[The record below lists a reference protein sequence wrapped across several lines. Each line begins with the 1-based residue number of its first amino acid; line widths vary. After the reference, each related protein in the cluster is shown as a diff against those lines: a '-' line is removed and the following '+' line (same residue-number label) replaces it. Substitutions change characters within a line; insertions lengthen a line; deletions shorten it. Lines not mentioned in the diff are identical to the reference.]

1 MRKAFLICSAL
12 LLLSILMQS
21 CFDLFDLPKG
31 PHDGRLVMYPATGPM
46 TDSIVIDS
54 AENVSTVR
62 YLLAGHL
69 SDTMFL
75 LISDGYGTEWYDT
88 LTGCVERNEGPY
100 DWYCNRMSVQYYSKE
115 VSDGDSVVMTCW
127 FGK

>member
-1 MRKAFLICSAL
+1 
-12 LLLSILMQS
+12 
-21 CFDLFDLPKG
+21 
-31 PHDGRLVMYPATGPM
+31 MYPTTEPV
-46 TDSIVIDS
+46 TDSIIIDS
-54 AENVSTVR
+54 TENVSTVR

-69 SDTMFL
+69 TDTMFL

-100 DWYCNRMSVQYYSKE
+100 DWYENRRSVQYYSTT
-115 VSDGDSVVMTCW
+115 VSGGDSVVMTCW

>member
-12 LLLSILMQS
+12 LLLGILMQS

-31 PHDGRLVMYPATGPM
+31 PNDGRLVMYPTTEPM

-54 AENVSTVR
+54 PENVSTVR

-88 LTGCVERNEGPY
+88 LIGCVERDEGPY
-100 DWYCNRMSVQYYSKE
+100 DWYDNRMSVQYYSKK

-127 FGK
+127 FVK